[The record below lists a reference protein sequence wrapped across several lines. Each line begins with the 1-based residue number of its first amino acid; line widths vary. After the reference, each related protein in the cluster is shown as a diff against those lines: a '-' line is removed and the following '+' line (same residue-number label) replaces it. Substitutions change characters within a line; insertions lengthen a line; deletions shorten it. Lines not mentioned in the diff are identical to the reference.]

1 MDIAED
7 PGMAGTDVVPHGP
20 SAANTR
26 DVLFWDDHEPE
37 RWSSIVNPSIYRM
50 VQCTKSQLLLCNRNC
65 RVKKRYFLF
74 PLVEMLL
81 SPKGTKPLEEF

>member
-37 RWSSIVNPSIYRM
+37 RWSSIVNGKPSQEER
-50 VQCTKSQLLLCNRNC
+50 VQVYYKMEAHD
-65 RVKKRYFLF
+65 RVTDRKDSRAIGMC
-74 PLVEMLL
+74 EMAYA
-81 SPKGTKPLEEF
+81 

>member
-37 RWSSIVNPSIYRM
+37 RWSSIVNPSIYRSKLK
-50 VQCTKSQLLLCNRNC
+50 VQGFALCRSL
-65 RVKKRYFLF
+65 R
-74 PLVEMLL
+74 
-81 SPKGTKPLEEF
+81 